1 MKTLCFWV
9 SLLVGICFRSSFAF
23 PFKDSTR
30 HGLFERPQTTG
41 SSQHTPQQKAPAED
55 REQVNTVQLTC
66 HPDSLEIIIKA
77 DLFGVGAPVNSDEL
91 RLGVEHDDYCRATTS
106 SGDEYRILVGLVDC
120 GTKHW
125 MTEDALVYTNLLI
138 YSPVASPYG
147 VVRMDE
153 AVIPLECHYER
164 KYSLSSISLMPT
176 WIPFMSNQAVEATL
190 AFDLRIMT
198 NDWRYRRSSNVF
210 YIGEP
215 INIEASVRVGH
226 HMGLRVFVSSCV
238 ATLTPDIY
246 SVPRYAFVE
255 NGCLVDSEL
264 PGSRA
269 HFLSRTQDDKLQLNI
284 DAFRFHNEDQGQL
297 YITCHLNA
305 VPENDAD
312 APNKACTLVNGRW
325 RSADGNDYLC
335 GYCQSHDKPSS
346 PGKFGPRGFVNQAEP
361 EPFMR
366 RRPRTNTVL
375 EQEARVG
382 PVMVLP
388 AKQKS
393 EPLPEEELPAVD
405 NIGSSSL
412 YGSQWKSGINNKVD
426 QKKGLLLGLQSTPD
440 EAVSQTFDS
449 TKNEDVKSETDLEDE
464 NAVEDSALL
473 EKTSPDV
480 SLKSE
485 GAALD
490 KNGTAALGDVSPTA
504 QFTVDVSKMSN
515 ATGNALSDANDPE
528 I

>member
-23 PFKDSTR
+23 PFKGYAQ
-30 HGLFERPQTTG
+30 HGLFKRPQTTG
-41 SSQHTPQQKAPAED
+41 SSQRTLQQKAPAEEP
-55 REQVNTVQLTC
+55 EQVNTVRVTC

-77 DLFGVGAPVNSDEL
+77 DLFGVGDLINSDEL
-91 RLGVEHDDYCRATTS
+91 HLGVERDDYCRATTS
-106 SGDEYRILVGLVDC
+106 SGDEYRILVGLMDC

-125 MTEDALVYTNLLI
+125 MTEDALVYTNLLV

-164 KYSLSSISLMPT
+164 KYSLSSISLLPT

-190 AFDLRIMT
+190 AFDLSIMT
-198 NDWRYRRSSNVF
+198 NDWRSRRSSNVF

-215 INIEASVRVGH
+215 INIEASVGVGH

-238 ATLTPDIY
+238 ATLTPDMH
-246 SVPRYAFVE
+246 SVPRYVFVE

-269 HFLSRTQDDKLQLNI
+269 HFLSRTLDDKLQLNI

-305 VPENDAD
+305 VPANDAE

-335 GYCQSHDKPSS
+335 GYCQRHNKPSS
-346 PGKFGPRGFVNQAEP
+346 PGKFGPRGFVNSDKP
-361 EPFMR
+361 EPFTR
-366 RRPRTNTVL
+366 SRPRTNTVL

-382 PVMVLP
+382 PMIVLP
-388 AKQKS
+388 AKQRS
-393 EPLPEEELPAVD
+393 EPIPEEELPAVD
-405 NIGSSSL
+405 KIGSSSL
-412 YGSQWKSGINNKVD
+412 SASQWRSGINKKVD
-426 QKKGLLLGLQSTPD
+426 QKKGLLLGSQSTPD
-440 EAVSQTFDS
+440 KAVIQTFDS
-449 TKNEDVKSETDLEDE
+449 KKNEDVKSETDLE
-464 NAVEDSALL
+464 EDSALL
-473 EKTSPDV
+473 EKASPDV

-490 KNGTAALGDVSPTA
+490 KNITADFGDVSPTV
-504 QFTVDVSKMSN
+504 QFTVDVTKMSN
-515 ATGNALSDANDPE
+515 ATGNALSDANDSE

>member
-23 PFKDSTR
+23 PFKEYAQ
-30 HGLFERPQTTG
+30 HGLFKRPQTTG
-41 SSQHTPQQKAPAED
+41 SSQHTLQQKAPAEEP
-55 REQVNTVQLTC
+55 EQVNTVRLTC

-77 DLFGVGAPVNSDEL
+77 DLFGVGFPVNGDEL

-106 SGDEYRILVGLVDC
+106 SGDEYRILVGLMDC

-198 NDWRYRRSSNVF
+198 NDWRSRRSSNVF

-215 INIEASVRVGH
+215 VNIEASVRVGH

-238 ATLTPDIY
+238 ATLTPDIH
-246 SVPRYAFVE
+246 SVPRYVFVE

-305 VPENDAD
+305 VPANDAE

-325 RSADGNDYLC
+325 RSADDDDYLC

-346 PGKFGPRGFVNQAEP
+346 PGKFGPRGFVNSDKP
-361 EPFMR
+361 EPFMMS
-366 RRPRTNTVL
+366 RPRTTT
-375 EQEARVG
+375 
-382 PVMVLP
+382 
-388 AKQKS
+388 
-393 EPLPEEELPAVD
+393 
-405 NIGSSSL
+405 
-412 YGSQWKSGINNKVD
+412 D
-426 QKKGLLLGLQSTPD
+426 QKKGLLLGSQSTPD
-440 EAVSQTFDS
+440 EAVIQTFDS
-449 TKNEDVKSETDLEDE
+449 KKNEDVKSETDLEG
-464 NAVEDSALL
+464 
-473 EKTSPDV
+473 KTSPDV
-480 SLKSE
+480 SLKSD

-490 KNGTAALGDVSPTA
+490 RNFTADLGDVGPTA
-504 QFTVDVSKMSN
+504 QFTVDVTKVSN
-515 ATGNALSDANDPE
+515 ATATGNALSDANASE

>member
-1 MKTLCFWV
+1 MKTWCFGV
-9 SLLVGICFRSSFAF
+9 SLLVAICFRSCFAF
-23 PFKDSTR
+23 PFKHSTQ
-30 HGLFERPQTTG
+30 HGLFESPQTTR
-41 SSQHTPQQKAPAED
+41 SSQHTPLQKAPAEEP
-55 REQVNTVQLTC
+55 EQVTTVRVTC

-77 DLFGVGAPVNSDEL
+77 DLFGVGFPVNGDEL
-91 RLGVEHDDYCRATTS
+91 RLGVEQDDYCRATTS
-106 SGDEYRILVGLVDC
+106 SGDEYRILVGLMDC

-125 MTEDALVYTNLLI
+125 MTEDALVYANLLI

-238 ATLTPDIY
+238 ATLTPDIH
-246 SVPRYAFVE
+246 SVPRYVFVE

-264 PGSRA
+264 PGSRS

-305 VPENDAD
+305 VPANDAD

-325 RSADGNDYLC
+325 RSADDNDYLC
-335 GYCQSHDKPSS
+335 GYCQSHDEPSS
-346 PGKFGPRGFVNQAEP
+346 PGKFGPRGFVNLDEP
-361 EPFMR
+361 EPFTR
-366 RRPRTNTVL
+366 SRPRTNTVL
-375 EQEARVG
+375 GQEARVG
-382 PVMVLP
+382 PLIVLP

-393 EPLPEEELPAVD
+393 EQIPEEELPAALNKID
-405 NIGSSSL
+405 SSSL
-412 YGSQWKSGINNKVD
+412 DGSQWRSGMND
-426 QKKGLLLGLQSTPD
+426 KKGG
-440 EAVSQTFDS
+440 
-449 TKNEDVKSETDLEDE
+449 
-464 NAVEDSALL
+464 SAA
-473 EKTSPDV
+473 S
-480 SLKSE
+480 SY
-485 GAALD
+485 
-490 KNGTAALGDVSPTA
+490 
-504 QFTVDVSKMSN
+504 
-515 ATGNALSDANDPE
+515 
-528 I
+528 

>member
-23 PFKDSTR
+23 PFKDSTQ
-30 HGLFERPQTTG
+30 HGLLQSPQTTG
-41 SSQHTPQQKAPAED
+41 SSQRTPQQKAPAEEP
-55 REQVNTVQLTC
+55 EQVNTVQLTC

-77 DLFGVGAPVNSDEL
+77 DLFGVGAPVNGDEL

-125 MTEDALVYTNLLI
+125 MTEDALVYTNLLV

-215 INIEASVRVGH
+215 INIEASVSVGH

-238 ATLTPDIY
+238 ATLTPDIH
-246 SVPRYAFVE
+246 SVPRYVFVE

-284 DAFRFHNEDQGQL
+284 DAFRFHNEEQGQL

-305 VPENDAD
+305 VPENDAE

-335 GYCQSHDKPSS
+335 GYCQSHDEPRS
-346 PGKFGPRGFVNQAEP
+346 PGKFGPRGFVNQDEP
-361 EPFMR
+361 EPFSR
-366 RRPRTNTVL
+366 SRPRTNTVF

-382 PVMVLP
+382 PMMVLP

-393 EPLPEEELPAVD
+393 EPIPEEELPAVD
-405 NIGSSSL
+405 TIGSSSL
-412 YGSQWKSGINNKVD
+412 SQELNSKSYDLPLLTINY
-426 QKKGLLLGLQSTPD
+426 KKKRLLPGFQSTPD

-449 TKNEDVKSETDLEDE
+449 KKNEDVKSETDLE
-464 NAVEDSALL
+464 

-480 SLKSE
+480 SLQSE

-490 KNGTAALGDVSPTA
+490 NNGTAALGDVSPTA
-504 QFTVDVSKMSN
+504 QFTLDVTKMSN
-515 ATGNALSDANDPE
+515 ATATGNALSDANDPE
-528 I
+528 M

>member
-1 MKTLCFWV
+1 MKTLYFWV
-9 SLLVGICFRSSFAF
+9 SLLVGLCFRSSFAF
-23 PFKDSTR
+23 PFKDSTQ
-30 HGLFERPQTTG
+30 HGLLQSLQTTG
-41 SSQHTPQQKAPAED
+41 SSQRTPQQKAPAEE

-77 DLFGVGAPVNSDEL
+77 DLFGVGAPVNGDEL
-91 RLGVEHDDYCRATTS
+91 RLGVERDDYCRATRS

-153 AVIPLECHYER
+153 AAIPLECHYER

-190 AFDLRIMT
+190 AFDLRIMM

-215 INIEASVRVGH
+215 INIEASVSVGH

-238 ATLTPDIY
+238 GTLTPDIH
-246 SVPRYAFVE
+246 SVPRYVFVE
-255 NGCLVDSEL
+255 NGCLLDSEL

-297 YITCHLNA
+297 YITCLLNA
-305 VPENDAD
+305 VPANDAD

-346 PGKFGPRGFVNQAEP
+346 PGKFGPRGFVNSDKP
-361 EPFMR
+361 EPFTR
-366 RRPRTNTVL
+366 SRPRTNTVW

-382 PVMVLP
+382 PMMVLP
-388 AKQKS
+388 AKHKS
-393 EPLPEEELPAVD
+393 EPIPEALPAVD
-405 NIGSSSL
+405 TIGSSSL
-412 YGSQWKSGINNKVD
+412 YGSQWRSGIKNKVD
-426 QKKGLLLGLQSTPD
+426 QKKGLLLGSQSTPD
-440 EAVSQTFDS
+440 EAMIQTFES
-449 TKNEDVKSETDLEDE
+449 KKNEDAKSETDLED
-464 NAVEDSALL
+464 SALL
-473 EKTSPDV
+473 EKISPDV
-480 SLKSE
+480 GLKSE

-490 KNGTAALGDVSPTA
+490 KTVTADLAGVSPTA
-504 QFTVDVSKMSN
+504 QFTVDVTKMSN